1 LCFGK
6 EDESSFSNESRLRD
20 EVRKE
25 NEVLF
30 DPFAVAWISE
40 EAQVLND
47 FLRKKRQNKNGQFC
61 LFLFTLV

>member
-1 LCFGK
+1 MKLGTLCFGK

-30 DPFAVAWISE
+30 DPFAIARVSE
-40 EAQVLND
+40 EAQ
-47 FLRKKRQNKNGQFC
+47 GAH
-61 LFLFTLV
+61 

>member
-1 LCFGK
+1 MKLGTLCFGK

-30 DPFAVAWISE
+30 DPFAIARVSE
-40 EAQVLND
+40 EAQSAS
-47 FLRKKRQNKNGQFC
+47 KNNVNNVFK
-61 LFLFTLV
+61 